1 MGEVYNCLDTLGKLP
16 WPQSSKSEIWAALL
30 GKLYQQLGES
40 PTPREHFGESMA
52 PLNREKLMLLANLLP
67 AVAEANPDLID
78 VHEDSIDGLSI
89 LGSSME
95 VSKAA
100 SVKLVQRYI
109 ETNKVVPSWQALPG
123 NPSRVISSTEVA
135 SLGGLLCGLTEDQ
148 WLELITVD
156 IFASTLVDHL
166 ANLDCAVT
174 EPVKEHLASLL
185 LELYGDPDAWTTS
198 DLYSAGWVAA
208 SLAPSSLALLSSHVM
223 EGLSP
228 LALRHL
234 DPPRMFA
241 LDHTQLA
248 GLNPHTASFI
258 RRDQLLPYT
267 SKLKRRAIR
276 AAGGE
281 APAIHTL
288 MNELEGEMSSQDLD
302 EDGTEEGSLINIP
315 SIESSASWPISQVS
329 VLPISLLA
337 LLFK

>member
-1 MGEVYNCLDTLGKLP
+1 
-16 WPQSSKSEIWAALL
+16 
-30 GKLYQQLGES
+30 
-40 PTPREHFGESMA
+40 
-52 PLNREKLMLLANLLP
+52 MLLANLLP
-67 AVAEANPDLID
+67 AVAEANQDLID
-78 VHEDSIDGLSI
+78 VHIDGIDGLSL
-89 LGSSME
+89 LGISME

-100 SVKLVQRYI
+100 SVTLMQRYI
-109 ETNKVVPSWQALPG
+109 LENKVVPASEAVPESQ
-123 NPSRVISSTEVA
+123 SRVISSTEVA
-135 SLGGLLCGLTEDQ
+135 SLGSLLCGLTEDQ

-174 EPVKEHLASLL
+174 EPVKDHLASLL

-208 SLAPSSLALLSSHVM
+208 SLAPSSLALLSSHAM

-234 DPPRMFA
+234 DSPRMFA

-281 APAIHTL
+281 APAIHAL
-288 MNELEGEMSSQDLD
+288 MNELEGEMSSQDSD